1 MDATT
6 KFDTQVVGGL
16 PVIVNYMERLGMAS
30 AIDEAVPW
38 EGDVPL
44 GTLLEIMA
52 INRLLNPQALF
63 RIGEWA
69 GKAGVCDYYQL
80 TPEQLNDDRLGRA
93 LERIALH
100 REKIQAALTLRA
112 IQVFDLDVSQI
123 HYDLTTVE
131 LFGAYENQAPAGTE
145 PAGPQPA
152 YGHTKSGRSDVKQI
166 LLGMS
171 VTRDGGVPLVHQPQ
185 DGNTAESTTHLQN
198 LRELRTILPKSD
210 FVYIADTKLDTEENL
225 LAIHAG
231 KGKFLCGGAFLSHWQ
246 EMFIRNRKKLR
257 PIDYSPKS
265 QEQLPAA
272 ERDQYQAFELD
283 ERLEGEVDGRR
294 VVLNYRVLFVSSEAK
309 ARQQSQTRERHLE
322 KIRAELEQIEKNLNK
337 YSLTS
342 REVIV
347 RRLEKLK
354 ARYAEGKMLDYEVGG
369 RAGRF
374 TLTWKIN
381 PHKLARAQ
389 QLEGVFLLKT
399 NLTRKALPLAETL
412 ATYKEQ
418 SQVERRFH
426 HVKGP
431 LAVAPMFL
439 EKPER
444 MAGLL
449 GVVVWSLMIL
459 ALMERQVRQK
469 LNGKPMHGL
478 YPENRPSPAPTGVS
492 VLQAFSLL
500 CIVIVTHNGKTTR
513 RLAEPNEVHRRLLQ
527 LLGISPGVLQT
538 FKRRCGM

>member
-6 KFDTQVVGGL
+6 KFDTLVVGGL
-16 PVIVNYMERLGMAS
+16 PVILNYLERLGMAA
-30 AIDEAVPW
+30 AIDEVVPW

-44 GTLLEIMA
+44 GMLVEIMV

-69 GKAGVCDYYQL
+69 EKAGVCDYYQL
-80 TPEQLNDDRLGRA
+80 KPEQLNDDRLGRV
-93 LERIALH
+93 LERVH
-100 REKIQAALTLRA
+100 QYREEIQAALTLRA
-112 IQVFDLDVSQI
+112 IRVFDLDVGQI
-123 HYDLTTVE
+123 HFDLTSVE
-131 LFGAYENQAPAGTE
+131 LFGAYENQTPEGTE
-145 PAGPQPA
+145 PAGPLPA

-171 VTRDGGVPLVHQPQ
+171 VTRDGGVPLVFQPH

-231 KGKFLCGGAFLSHWQ
+231 KGKFLCGGAFLAHWQ
-246 EMFIRNRKKLR
+246 ETFIRNRKKLR
-257 PIDYSPKS
+257 PIDYHPQS
-265 QEQLPAA
+265 QEKLPED

-283 ERLEGEVDGRR
+283 ERLEGDVDGRR
-294 VVLNYRVLFVSSEAK
+294 VVLNYRLLFVWSEGK

-322 KIRAELEQIEKNLNK
+322 KIRVEMAQIEKNLNK

-342 REVIV
+342 REAIV
-347 RRLEKLK
+347 RRLEILK
-354 ARYAEGKMLDYEVGG
+354 ARYAEGKMLDYEIGG

-381 PHKLARAQ
+381 PHKLARAK

-399 NLTRKALPLAETL
+399 NLTRKESPLAQTL

-459 ALMERQVRQK
+459 ALMERQVRQQLK
-469 LNGKPMHGL
+469 GKPMYGL
-478 YPENRPSPAPTGVS
+478 YPENRPSPSPTGIS

-500 CIVIVTHNGKTTR
+500 CIVIVTHKGQTTR
-513 RLAEPNEVHRRLLQ
+513 RLTEPNEVQRKLLQ
-527 LLGISPGVLQT
+527 LLGISPGVMQT